1 MDGPYKKINN
11 MDSQIKYLIQIKAQ
25 IKLMDKL
32 KKQYVLP
39 FGCDKIYKDLIESKK
54 RQKEYIKRNY
64 II

>member
-1 MDGPYKKINN
+1 MNTGQKINN
-11 MDSQIKYLIQIKAQ
+11 MDSGIKCLIEIKAQ
-25 IKLMDKL
+25 IELMDKL

-54 RQKEYIKRNY
+54 RQKEYIKTNY